1 MTRIARLLIAPAA
14 LLALTLG
21 GCAPAAPEPPNE
33 ADVQEWLDQWDHAA
47 ETDPPTLGSAAGRP
61 MTLSDYEDGSDIA
74 GVPEGTTIT
83 SDSPIDVTEVL
94 FSCFGVEEMSAAFS
108 SMAEDVSYGL
118 TEEGL
123 VCADSPHVIADGLD
137 LSQVMSI
144 SMSAVEEHGYGAWA
158 MEIRGTE

>member
-1 MTRIARLLIAPAA
+1 MTRIARLLVAPAV

-33 ADVQEWLDQWDHAA
+33 ADVQEWLDQWDHTA

-61 MTLSDYEDGSDIA
+61 MVPSDDEDGSGA
-74 GVPEGTTIT
+74 GESPAGTTIT
-83 SDSPIDVTEVL
+83 FESPVDASEVL

-118 TEEGL
+118 TEANL
-123 VCADSPHVIADGLD
+123 VCADSPHVIADGVD

-144 SMSAVEEHGYGAWA
+144 SMGAVEEHGYGAWA